1 MSLKQA
7 SVVTKATY
15 QVPLTVLM
23 TMMIIIIAIT
33 IEVNTNAVKEVF
45 KFHCQFA
52 SVLSR
57 LDSTAP

>member
-23 TMMIIIIAIT
+23 TMMIIITAIT
-33 IEVNTNAVKEVF
+33 IEVNTDAVKEVF
-45 KFHCQFA
+45 KFHC
-52 SVLSR
+52 
-57 LDSTAP
+57 